1 MLPVSRCIS
10 RGLAISSTNDST
22 SSKAGH
28 LNYGH
33 VAIGFLIA
41 CFNATQS
48 RVNGELGHLVGNSV
62 IAALYSFSSGWA
74 VLIAIAIFTPAV
86 RNAFFQIPQL
96 VKTGSLKW
104 WQCIGGMAGASYV
117 IGQGKVVPVVGVAIF
132 TIAVVAGQTTS
143 SLLVDKYGLG
153 PAGPKAITWLRIAAA
168 AIAIAGVAISVTG
181 RDHSGTFSLPLVL
194 YAFGTGL
201 LTAAQYALNAQVAV
215 ATNQPIATTLLNFT
229 MGTSV
234 LIIATVSLVATN
246 NLVYTAPPTPLEN
259 PWIYSGGMIGVIF
272 ILSAAILVRSL
283 GVLVFA
289 LVSVVGTLTGAIL
302 LDLIWPT
309 PGSQVSAQIVI
320 GVVIT
325 AVAVIV
331 ASMPSKEIA
340 DSK

>member
-1 MLPVSRCIS
+1 MLRASPCTSLGRV
-10 RGLAISSTNDST
+10 ISSTNEVT
-22 SSKAGH
+22 ANQPRH
-28 LNYGH
+28 INYGH

-48 RVNGELGHLVGNSV
+48 RVNGELGHVVGNSV
-62 IAALYSFSSGWA
+62 IAALYSFSSGWV
-74 VLIAIAIFTPAV
+74 VLIGIAALTPSV
-86 RNAFFQIPQL
+86 RNAFFQIPSL
-96 VKTGSLKW
+96 VKSGSLKW
-104 WQCIGGMAGASYV
+104 WQCIGGMAGALYV
-117 IGQGKVVPVVGVAIF
+117 IGQGRVVPVVGVAIF
-132 TIAVVAGQTTS
+132 TISVVAGQTTS

-153 PAGPKAITWLRIAAA
+153 PAGPKAITWLRVSAA
-168 AIAIAGVAISVTG
+168 AIAILGVAISVTG

-194 YAFGTGL
+194 YAFATGL

-215 ATNQPIATTLLNFT
+215 ATSQPIATTLLNFT

-234 LIIATVSLVATN
+234 LAVATISLIVSG
-246 NLVYTAPPTPLEN
+246 NLTYTRPPSPMQS

-289 LVSVVGTLTGAIL
+289 LISVVGTLTGAIL

-309 PGSQVSAQIVI
+309 PGSQIGAQIII

-331 ASMPSKEIA
+331 ASLPSNER
-340 DSK
+340 SQLR